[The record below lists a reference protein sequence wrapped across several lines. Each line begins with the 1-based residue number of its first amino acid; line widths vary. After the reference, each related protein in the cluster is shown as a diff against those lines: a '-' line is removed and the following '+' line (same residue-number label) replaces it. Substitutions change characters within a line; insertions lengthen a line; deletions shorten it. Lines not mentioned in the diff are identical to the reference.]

1 MEQVRKIIDD
11 WRNRIEDHPLHQWL
25 VEEDDTEPEKKL
37 WFSLYF
43 TNFIMYFRELNIYH
57 IAYDSTTIGG
67 TGATGT
73 TTGAGPAGSPGGS
86 PAGGSGAPPPAL
98 DAPRAALTGH
108 ADEDMTHS
116 RLFMADF
123 KTLGWDDLLE
133 WKPSEVFHWL
143 FSSEVNEQLRRR
155 TTAITKLYIE
165 AQDPAVRYAVV
176 EAIEACGNALFR
188 HTSQLAD
195 RYTAR
200 TGRELIY
207 WGQYHLERETGHA
220 VEDEHE
226 AVFADMELTQEQR
239 DDAIRLAVRAF
250 ELIDEQNSHMLQLAQ
265 ETLSQGGFA
274 FRRRTQASPPTDV
287 EAIEREGDYQGDALW
302 PEGYTFN
309 FWPTDPHPTQQPL
322 VAALRHETDKVAD
335 SGVLDFFRVDDLDEG
350 AARLRLALLFMATD
364 TTGTPTVYRH
374 MVPYAFP
381 ATPAERAVNRLAAR
395 FGSRSK
401 MLYVDWHSLGLDD
414 RLNWPVSRTL
424 EFIYLDRATET
435 HRDLR
440 AVVTHHIDVTTDPLL
455 RYWTV
460 VALKKMT
467 ATYADAVGSL
477 ARRVEEKTGLP
488 LPYLTLKRSPH
499 EPAMEPDP
507 QADAVRFDTWAAAPE
522 TVDAARAAIEGIA
535 TSIFIRY
542 HRMLDSRRL
551 RDYPEVA

>member
-11 WRNRIEDHPLHQWL
+11 WRVRIEDHPLHQWL
-25 VEEDDTEPEKKL
+25 VEEDDVPPERKL

-57 IAYDSTTIGG
+57 IAYQGD
-67 TGATGT
+67 
-73 TTGAGPAGSPGGS
+73 AG
-86 PAGGSGAPPPAL
+86 L

-123 KTLGWDDLLE
+123 KTLGWDDLLG

-143 FSSEVNEQLRRR
+143 FTSQVNEQLRRR

-176 EAIEACGNALFR
+176 EAVEACGNALFR
-188 HTSQLAD
+188 HTTRLAD

-226 AVFADMELTQEQR
+226 TVFADMELTAQQR
-239 DDAIRLAVRAF
+239 KDAVRLAVRAF

-265 ETLSQGGFA
+265 ETLSQGGFDL
-274 FRRRTQASPPTDV
+274 RRRAHAEPSRAVDAV
-287 EAIEREGDYQGDALW
+287 EREGDYQPGAMW
-302 PEGYTFN
+302 PEGYAFN
-309 FWPTDPHPTQQPL
+309 FWPVDPHPTQRPL
-322 VAALRHETDKVAD
+322 VEALRAETDRVAA
-335 SGVLDFFRVDDLDEG
+335 SGVLDFFRTDDLDEG
-350 AARLRLALLFMATD
+350 EARLRLALLFMATD

-381 ATPAERAVNRLAAR
+381 ATPAERAVNRMASR

-401 MLYVDWHSLGLDD
+401 MLYVDWHSLGLDE
-414 RLNWPVSRTL
+414 RLDWPVSRTL

-477 ARRVEEKTGLP
+477 ARSIEDKTGRP

-499 EPAMEPDP
+499 DLVLEPDP
-507 QADAVRFDTWAAAPE
+507 EADAIRFDTWAAAPA
-522 TVDAARAAIEGIA
+522 TVDAARATIEGIA
-535 TSIFIRY
+535 GSIFTRY
-542 HRMLDSRRL
+542 NRMLDSQRL